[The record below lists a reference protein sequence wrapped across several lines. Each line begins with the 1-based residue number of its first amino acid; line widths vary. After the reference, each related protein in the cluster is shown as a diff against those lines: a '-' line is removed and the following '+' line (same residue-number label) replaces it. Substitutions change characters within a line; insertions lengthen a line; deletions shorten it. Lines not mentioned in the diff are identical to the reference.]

1 MPREEDDI
9 AQQPPR
15 KVQAASAL
23 PQNCQ
28 EREAPIGEVDGHCR
42 VLGAGSLVTGKHWKP
57 APHPQQGIGSIH

>member
-1 MPREEDDI
+1 MPREEVDI
-9 AQQPPR
+9 AQQPPG

-28 EREAPIGEVDGHCR
+28 QREAPISEVDGPCR

-57 APHPQQGIGSIH
+57 ASHPQRGVGSIH